1 MIRRKCFLKHMFDR
15 AIMTK
20 TDLLLLAVSCGAAVL
35 FALFLT
41 LFCGEGSRV
50 RILCDGR
57 LTGEYSLHEDREI
70 PIRQEKGNNLLII
83 RDGEAWIEEADCPDG
98 LCIRQ
103 GRISRTGESILCLPH
118 ELVITIAGK
127 KDADAVD
134 GMAG

>member
-1 MIRRKCFLKHMFDR
+1 MKHMFDH

-41 LFCGEGSRV
+41 LFSG
-50 RILCDGR
+50 DGR